1 MVCWLLEKRL
11 SLRIDVFMPKL
22 DVYDRLGK
30 VVSQKELSERF
41 VSMPVNAP
49 VVHKCVVAYLANQRR
64 GTASTK
70 IRSEVKGSG
79 RKLYRQKGTGRARVG
94 DVKSPI
100 RVGGGVAFG
109 PRPRSFRIDLPKKV
123 RRLGMKSILADVFQS
138 ECYRLVQDF
147 SMEVPK
153 TKELVE
159 FLDVLNLEGKT
170 LIVLGDYDPNIHLSA
185 RNIRGVNSCTWDLL
199 NVYEMLWHDNIV
211 VMESAVD
218 KLEQK
223 YAS

>member
-49 VVHKCVVAYLANQRR
+49 VVHKCVVAYLSNQRR

-70 IRSEVKGSG
+70 ISSEVKGSG

-94 DVKSPI
+94 DAKSPI
-100 RVGGGVAFG
+100 SVGGGVAFG

-211 VMESAVD
+211 VLESAVD
-218 KLEQK
+218 KLELN